1 MKIKR
6 WFPTAAFGLA
16 LLLATTEAAELPVK
30 HVVLFKHGIGYFQR
44 QGRLNAGESAQ
55 LDFNAS
61 EMNDVLKSLTL
72 QETGQG
78 RVTGLRYDSSL
89 PLERK
94 LAEFP
99 FRLGEGQP
107 ITTVLDQLKGAQ
119 IEMKFASETV
129 RGAIIGARVIERS
142 EQRAEMQ
149 QVSLLLDNGEFRNGD
164 LTAASGLKFLDPKLQ
179 TQFADYLGA
188 LNQARSRDKR
198 SVYIDSTGGEA
209 RDVTASYMIPMPV
222 WKSSYRLIYPNTAT
236 AKPML
241 EGWAIVDNTTGEDW
255 TGVRLSLVSGRPI
268 SFISRLYEPRYIARQ
283 TADVE
288 QSMAQAPVVYGGAI
302 EEEKR
307 VLANQA
313 MGLAGRMAAPSA
325 MAKMRQDSAEKD
337 ELGAVAES
345 MMVPATPSQIAATAT
360 GGDLGELFEYRFG
373 SAVTVRKNESAM
385 LPFLQQDIAARKLVV
400 FRESGRESGRDGG
413 GQNPLH
419 SMEITNSTGKTLDGG
434 PITVYEGGGY
444 AGEALVETLKEGDK
458 RLISYGVDLGTRITT
473 AFDSKAEVVREVH
486 VRRGMMA
493 TKTAVAETRTFTIR
507 NVDAEPKTIVIEHP
521 QRGGY
526 TLVGMKETEKTA
538 DAYRFEV
545 SVAADASEKFPVNE
559 ERVFDRTLAVSS
571 LTPDVLVSYVS
582 NKNLPATAIAQLQQM
597 LDLKRQIATAD
608 GELRRLQEQT
618 NTIVQDQGRLRENIN
633 SLNRVAGQELQV
645 QNYSKQLAAQEVQ
658 IAALRDRISAAQQRK
673 VALEAQLNTLIEK
686 MDF

>member
-1 MKIKR
+1 MNINR
-6 WFPTAAFGLA
+6 WLRLSVCG
-16 LLLATTEAAELPVK
+16 LLLVTTTAQAAELPVR

-44 QGRLNAGESAQ
+44 VGRLNAGESAQ

-72 QETGQG
+72 QESGQG
-78 RVTGLRYDSSL
+78 RITGLRYDSSL

-149 QVSLLLDNGEFRNGD
+149 QVSLLLDTGEFRNVD
-164 LTAASGLKFLDPKLQ
+164 LTAASGMKFLDSKLQ
-179 TQFADYLGA
+179 TQFGDYLAA

-198 SVYIDSTGGEA
+198 SVYIDSTGGAA

-222 WKSSYRLIYPNTAT
+222 WKSSYRLIYPNTANS
-236 AKPML
+236 KPTL

-255 TGVRLSLVSGRPI
+255 TGVQLSLVSGRPI
-268 SFISRLYEPRYIARQ
+268 SFISRLYEPRYVGRQ
-283 TADVE
+283 VADVE
-288 QSMAQAPVVYGGAI
+288 QTMAQAPVVYGGAV
-302 EEEKR
+302 EEKR
-307 VLANQA
+307 ANQA
-313 MGLAGRMAAPSA
+313 VGMAGRLAAAPQAA
-325 MAKMRQDSAEKD
+325 MSKMLADSRERD

-345 MMVPATPSQIAATAT
+345 EMVSVAPSELAATASA
-360 GGDLGELFEYRFG
+360 GELGELFEYRFG

-385 LPFLQQDIAARKLVV
+385 LPFLQQDITARKLVV
-400 FRESGRESGRDGG
+400 FRDGG

-458 RLISYGVDLGTRITT
+458 RLISYSVDLGTRITT

-486 VRRGMMA
+486 VRRGVMA
-493 TKTAVAETRTFTIR
+493 TKSAVAETRTFTIR
-507 NVDAEPKTIVIEHP
+507 NVDAEPKTIVVEHP

-526 TLVGMKETEKTA
+526 TLVGMTETEKTA

-545 SVAADASEKFPVNE
+545 KVAANITEKFAVNE
-559 ERVFDRTLAVSS
+559 ERVLDRSVAISS
-571 LTPDVLVSYVS
+571 VTPDVLASYVS
-582 NKNLPATAIAQLQQM
+582 NKNLSATAIAQLQQI
-597 LDLKRQIATAD
+597 LDQKRLVAGVD
-608 GELRRLQEQT
+608 GELRRTQEQL

-645 QNYSKQLAAQEVQ
+645 QNYSKQLAAQEAQ
-658 IAALRDRISAAQQRK
+658 IATLRDRISAAQQRK
-673 VALEAQLNTLIEK
+673 VTLEAQLSTLIEK